1 MGNRLLYPKTI
12 LMKTS
17 NFLTLL
23 SVVFLSSQ
31 IMAQQSIVGFEDF
44 IEQHKGLDNASGE
57 LVPIRISEIEMKINF
72 FIEEKFPDLV
82 EKIDNILWDSY
93 ETVTTHSYKNHNH
106 KFVVVLNIKGEEEP
120 KFYDVIYD
128 PNLKTVKSEYEW
140 NEEKQDFIFD
150 PSLEERERAKPDLI
164 ALEISNPTT
173 PPGLNKFVQTHEGFI
188 RLKEEK
194 NRGENN
200 FVPIDVKVIN
210 KKVTDFVAVTYP
222 NVEYTRNIVWKSYA
236 TFISPY
242 SSHHF
247 HIFLA
252 QVKVSGIRTVKYLEV
267 FYNPLTG
274 TISGDFQ
281 WDELEEKFTRPMA
294 EL

>member
-1 MGNRLLYPKTI
+1 
-12 LMKTS
+12 
-17 NFLTLL
+17 
-23 SVVFLSSQ
+23 
-31 IMAQQSIVGFEDF
+31 MAQQPIVDFGNF
-44 IEQHKGLDNASGE
+44 IEQHQGLDNPSGE
-57 LVPIRISEIEMKINF
+57 LVPIGISEIEMKINF

-93 ETVTTHSYKNHNH
+93 ETFTTHSYKNHNH
-106 KFVVVLNIKGEEEP
+106 KFVVVLKITGEEEP
-120 KFYDVIYD
+120 KFYNVIYD
-128 PNLKTVKSEYEW
+128 PNLKTVKSEFEW

-150 PSLEERERAKPDLI
+150 PALIEREQGKPDLV

-173 PPGLNKFVQTHEGFI
+173 PPGLNSFVETHEGFI

-200 FVPIDVKVIN
+200 FVPIDVKLIN
-210 KKVTDFVAVTYP
+210 QKVSQYVATTYP
-222 NVEYTRNIVWKSYA
+222 NVQYTRNIVWKSYA

-247 HIFLA
+247 HVFLA
-252 QVKVSGIRTVKYLEV
+252 QVKVSGVRTVKYLEV

-274 TISGDFQ
+274 TINGDFQ
-281 WDELEEKFTRPMA
+281 WDDEKEKFARPMA
-294 EL
+294 AF